1 MLTHDNRHQL
11 FLISPL
17 PVSRACPNLTT
28 DRIRETLR
36 EYFAGLS
43 LEIHTYTILSTTSD
57 SYRDLIVECL
67 DDRDDSIRL
76 RALDLISGMVT
87 KKNLVEI
94 VKKLMLHMDQS
105 DSTSE
110 RLIYMFHAN
119 HSNLNSNVV
128 IIRCNGPYAMDITAT
143 LMYVYAH
150 SFLTLVIGIYSR
162 GQKKVPFHL
171 RATIVLQYERLR
183 SVLRNHSVLRLL
195 IQQLLL
201 PGVSG

>member
-1 MLTHDNRHQL
+1 MPQ
-11 FLISPL
+11 
-17 PVSRACPNLTT
+17 PNHRL
-28 DRIRETLR
+28 DPRDSFR

-110 RLIYMFHAN
+110 RLIYMFHGN
-119 HSNLNSNVV
+119 HNRNLNSNVV
-128 IIRCNGPYAMDITAT
+128 IIRCNGPYAMDIRFTAAM
-143 LMYVYAH
+143 MYVYAH
-150 SFLTLVIGIYSR
+150 SFPTSVIGIHFLMSKLVIAHAIY
-162 GQKKVPFHL
+162 
-171 RATIVLQYERLR
+171 VLT
-183 SVLRNHSVLRLL
+183 N
-195 IQQLLL
+195 
-201 PGVSG
+201 

>member
-1 MLTHDNRHQL
+1 MSPCICRKELRHGSSSVLQWPMHSSSGIAMKVL
-11 FLISPL
+11 FPIP
-17 PVSRACPNLTT
+17 C
-28 DRIRETLR
+28 
-36 EYFAGLS
+36 
-43 LEIHTYTILSTTSD
+43 
-57 SYRDLIVECL
+57 RDLIVECL